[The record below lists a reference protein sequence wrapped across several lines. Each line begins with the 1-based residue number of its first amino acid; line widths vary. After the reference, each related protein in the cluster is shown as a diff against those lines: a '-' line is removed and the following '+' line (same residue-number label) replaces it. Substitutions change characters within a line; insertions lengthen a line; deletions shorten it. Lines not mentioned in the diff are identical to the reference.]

1 MKRLGISLL
10 RLGDIFMLAP
20 ALQALKQKY
29 PEDEIHLLINEN
41 FAHVNPLLPFVD
53 NFHLFPRKALQNDL
67 GDPEAPILRAY
78 DKLDQFVRELSR
90 QGFDEVIN
98 FTHNNISACIT
109 SLLETDCRKGL
120 QLDEQGNM
128 KIDGEWFQILNQP
141 AEKMPWH
148 YSEVYLRAVGE
159 EHYLAPTFPVS
170 HVSQD
175 SRLLL
180 QPFTSEERKTWSPK
194 YWRQYLVP
202 LMDDFEFCEI
212 LAAPFEKQQAE
223 SFLKQLNLGDR
234 VQLHLCDLEQALF
247 RIRQSRLLITVDTS
261 IKHLAAGT
269 GIGIIELAL
278 GGSRAEHTGAF
289 RENVLVLSCQESQP
303 PSTGMTEVTRKYMT
317 GQNNLSDGGDVDWG
331 KWSGFV
337 SRITDSGSWMLQ
349 SITNENQ
356 SKALDDVN
364 RFMEIGFLQDEQGQ
378 NLGSS
383 AYNCV
388 EALRVR
394 LTPVQWRQLASQLKA
409 KEAECEESLDRIR
422 GMGVEMRREISQS
435 NVVDYSKF
443 QTFSKCVGKLKRKQ
457 EYNRRFLRTVKLHMT
472 ETP

>member
-1 MKRLGISLL
+1 MKRLGVSLL

-20 ALQALKQKY
+20 ALQALKRRH
-29 PEDEIHLLINEN
+29 PEDELHLLINEN
-41 FAHVNPLLPFVD
+41 FVHVKPLLPFVD
-53 NFHLFPRKALQNDL
+53 RFHLFPRKALQNDL

-78 DKLDQFVRELSR
+78 DKLDQFLRELSR
-90 QGFDEVIN
+90 QDFCEVIN
-98 FTHNNISACIT
+98 FTHNNVSACVT
-109 SLLETDCRKGL
+109 SLIETKCRKGL

-148 YSEVYLRAVGE
+148 FSEVYLRAVGE
-159 EHYLAPTFPVS
+159 DRYLAPEFPG
-170 HVSQD
+170 QPGNQE

-180 QPFTSEERKTWSPK
+180 QPFTSEERKTWSPEF
-194 YWRQYLVP
+194 WRQYLAPV
-202 LMDDFEFCEI
+202 MEKFQFCEV
-212 LAAPFEKQQAE
+212 LAAPFEKQKAE
-223 SFLKQLNLGDR
+223 SFLEQLNMGDR
-234 VQLHLCDLEQALF
+234 VRLHLCDLEQALF
-247 RIRQSRLLITVDTS
+247 RIRQSELLITVDTS

-289 RENVLVLSCQESQP
+289 RENVLVLSCGEDCP
-303 PSTGMTEVTRKYMT
+303 PSAGMAAVTVEYVSGR
-317 GQNNLSDGGDVDWG
+317 NILPVGGEGDWG
-331 KWSGFV
+331 KWNGSI

-349 SITNENQ
+349 SVSDADR
-356 SKALDDVN
+356 SKALDDVD
-364 RFMEIGFLQDEQGQ
+364 RFMEIGFLQDEEGKS
-378 NLGSS
+378 LGSS

-394 LTPVQWRQLASQLKA
+394 LTPTQWRELASQLKA
-409 KEAECEESLDRIR
+409 KEAECEKSLDRLR